1 MSAGV
6 PRATFVKG
14 QPEEDAAGSMDRH
27 AFARVLRGL
36 AMEVERGNVKC
47 GMVYVKDECEMF
59 IRATFVKGFR
69 IKAKRT

>member
-27 AFARVLRGL
+27 AFARMLRGL
-36 AMEVERGNVKC
+36 ATEVEAGRVRC
-47 GMVYVKDECEMF
+47 GMVYIKDGREIF
-59 IRATFVKGFR
+59 IRATFIKELKLKGVR
-69 IKAKRT
+69 S